1 MEITI
6 KIIIFIVCCL
16 IGLLLGGCIKKPKP
30 NPEDKR
36 EAIEY
41 GAYGVMLYL
50 FIIKDLRDD
59 LM

>member
-1 MEITI
+1 MEII
-6 KIIIFIVCCL
+6 FKICILIIFCL
-16 IGLLLGGCIKKPKP
+16 LGLLLGGCIKKPEL

-50 FIIKDLRDD
+50 FIIKNLRDD